1 MKWVVLVVIL
11 SKPVLN
17 YPVIMKIEHALLA
30 GDAEENKVGHLANQ
44 LGLLA
49 PDGGSEYGLLL
60 VGLDKRT
67 PL

>member
-1 MKWVVLVVIL
+1 
-11 SKPVLN
+11 
-17 YPVIMKIEHALLA
+17 MKIEHALLA